1 MPECTSTGV
10 GASVCPVFFAIGA
23 VRRLRGVAVHCLT
36 HLGIHNSPPQLYY
49 ASVTRESGQRDY
61 PLPSCMALLAD
72 TPGVHP
78 RSALS
83 LGAGLPESPPRAS
96 SVRSSSPILR
106 LEQTVRASGAALLL
120 ERARTSGR
128 PVRLG
133 P

>member
-1 MPECTSTGV
+1 MPECTSTGCRRERFAFV
-10 GASVCPVFFAIGA
+10 AFFRNLYE
-23 VRRLRGVAVHCLT
+23 RRLRGVAVDCLT
-36 HLGIHNSPPQLYY
+36 HLGIQTVLHNSTMRVSPD
-49 ASVTRESGQRDY
+49 SHRESGQRDY

-106 LEQTVRASGAALLL
+106 L
-120 ERARTSGR
+120 
-128 PVRLG
+128 
-133 P
+133 